1 MTQMRKSRL
10 NPVVGA
16 ARREVARVLEN
27 VFGPGTVAPTGSAP
41 RIGTE
46 GTPLILAAV
55 SGGPDSLALASLLAH
70 FNRRGDIRVG
80 AVIVDHQLQTGS
92 AEVAADTAQTLAG
105 MGLNPVLVRTVQ
117 VAESKEGPEMAARL
131 ARYGAFEQ
139 AASETGAHAVALGHT
154 LDDQAET
161 VLLGLARGSGTR
173 SLAGMPVWRQDGSIG
188 YLRPLLA
195 LRRTDIEEIC
205 RAEELEP
212 WRDPTNTDQSLMRAK
227 VRHSILPY
235 LEEHLGGGV
244 ALSLARTAAI
254 AGADSTYLDR
264 AAREELENVLVTAEE
279 LASTPQELAQRLAPA
294 LATPF
299 DGSHRCVFLDRATL
313 VGLHPALRTRVLALA
328 LAQVGGQA
336 VGFERLAAL
345 EAFTQEHSVA
355 GPLQLPGH
363 VQAYRRRP
371 GITLKRVTQEINLKK
386 TGLIVLLNTAP

>member
-1 MTQMRKSRL
+1 MQMRKSRL

-16 ARREVARVLEN
+16 ARREVARVIDSI
-27 VFGPGTVAPTGSAP
+27 FGLGTVAPTGSAS
-41 RIGTE
+41 RTGAE
-46 GTPLILAAV
+46 NAPLILAAV

-80 AVIVDHQLQTGS
+80 AIVVDHQLQAGS
-92 AEVAADTAQTLAG
+92 ADVAAQTATALTG
-105 MGLNPVLVRTVQ
+105 MGLHPVLVRTVQ
-117 VAESKEGPEMAARL
+117 VAESREGPEMAARL

-139 AASETGAHAVALGHT
+139 AIAETGAQAVALGHT

-173 SLAGMPVWRQDGSIG
+173 SLAGMPVWRQEGAAG
-188 YLRPLLA
+188 YLRPLLT

-205 RAEELEP
+205 RAEGLDP
-212 WRDPTNTDQSLMRAK
+212 WYDPTNTDQSLMRAK

-244 ALSLARTAAI
+244 ALSLARTATI
-254 AGADSTYLDR
+254 AGADSNYLDQAAREALEGVLLEAEELATAPQELTQQLASVLGLPLDGVCRFVLLDR
-264 AAREELENVLVTAEE
+264 AA
-279 LASTPQELAQRLAPA
+279 
-294 LATPF
+294 
-299 DGSHRCVFLDRATL
+299 L

-328 LAQVGGQA
+328 LARAGGQPA
-336 VGFERLAAL
+336 SFERLAAL

-355 GPLQLPGH
+355 GPLELPGH
-363 VQAYRRRP
+363 IQAYRRRP
-371 GITLKRVTQEINLKK
+371 GITLKRGAQEINLKK

>member
-1 MTQMRKSRL
+1 MAKMRKTRL

-16 ARREVARVLEN
+16 ARREVARVLDSI
-27 VFGPGTVAPTGSAP
+27 FGVGTVAPTGSAP
-41 RIGTE
+41 STGTE
-46 GTPLILAAV
+46 NAPLILAAV

-80 AVIVDHQLQTGS
+80 AIVVDHQLQAGS
-92 AEVAADTAQTLAG
+92 AEVAADTAQTLTG

-131 ARYGAFEQ
+131 ARYGAFKE
-139 AASETGAHAVALGHT
+139 AAAETGAGAIALGHT

-173 SLAGMPVWRQDGSIG
+173 SLAGMPVWRQDGGTG

-195 LRRTDIEEIC
+195 LRRADIDQIC
-205 RAEELEP
+205 RAEGLEP
-212 WRDPTNTDQSLMRAK
+212 WNDPTNTDQSLMRAK

-254 AGADSTYLDR
+254 TGADSNYLDR
-264 AAREELENVLVTAEE
+264 AARQALDSVLVRAEE
-279 LASTPQELAQRLAPA
+279 LAPTPQELDQRLAPA
-294 LATPF
+294 LAVPL
-299 DGSHRCVFLDRATL
+299 DGSHRCVFLDRAAL
-313 VGLHPALRTRVLALA
+313 ADLHPALRTRVLALA
-328 LAQVGGQA
+328 LAQAGGQS
-336 VGFERLAAL
+336 VSFERLAAL
-345 EAFTQEHSVA
+345 ETFTREHSVA

-363 VQAYRRRP
+363 VKAYRRRP
-371 GITLKRVTQEINLKK
+371 GLTLKRGRQEINLKK